1 MGSVVSGWTKN
12 TPKPELFEKR
22 NKSSQTQKLKNLQKY
37 AKINDTPFAQRSLIH
52 REAWFPPCF
61 VGKINE
67 KNYFGFVLRFRPLP
81 KKIQI
86 WDHFFPLLFPQ
97 GFQISKNIGHPTLGS
112 GGKKTFKWYL
122 KSEQTDGQTHRHT
135 DRRTFWLIESIGPL
149 KIHVYKCFRW
159 FFQMN
164 GLLKI
169 FLYHSSQISPQCKI
183 IHRQVS
189 FKIKSI

>member
-1 MGSVVSGWTKN
+1 M
-12 TPKPELFEKR
+12 
-22 NKSSQTQKLKNLQKY
+22 
-37 AKINDTPFAQRSLIH
+37 
-52 REAWFPPCF
+52 WFSPCF
-61 VGKINE
+61 VRQSHQKTNFILRGDFGPFPNK
-67 KNYFGFVLRFRPLP
+67 KNSNLRPLLS
-81 KKIQI
+81 IT
-86 WDHFFPLLFPQ
+86 LRQ
-97 GFQISKNIGHPTLGS
+97 GFQSCKNIGHPTSGS
-112 GGKKTFKWYL
+112 GGKKTFNQYL